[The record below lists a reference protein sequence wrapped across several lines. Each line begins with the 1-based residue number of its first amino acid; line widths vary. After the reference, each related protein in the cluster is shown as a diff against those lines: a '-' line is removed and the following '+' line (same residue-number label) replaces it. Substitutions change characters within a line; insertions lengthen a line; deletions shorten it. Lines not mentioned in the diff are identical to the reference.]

1 MSEAADKDPD
11 REGANDASRKLEK
24 AERKVAKKIEKEI
37 AVPVSIEEELML
49 EAAEL
54 EELSRPRKGKSEGTN
69 G

>member
-11 REGANDASRKLEK
+11 REGEANRKLEK
-24 AERKVAKKIEKEI
+24 AEKKVAKKIEKEI

-54 EELSRPRKGKSEGTN
+54 EELSRPKKRKSKNSDR
-69 G
+69 